1 MYFFHLFMTP
11 LNKNIQ
17 CLYSH
22 MPIKLGNQA
31 ADPTD
36 Y

>member
-1 MYFFHLFMTP
+1 MTP

-22 MPIKLGNQA
+22 VPIKLSEKAG
-31 ADPTD
+31 DPTD